1 MSTFKEKIDVTRIP
15 QHVAIIM
22 DGNGRWAKERGYD
35 RIFGHQKG
43 VISVREVTEAA
54 DEIGIK
60 YLTLYVFSTENW
72 YRPQVEV
79 DALMELLIDTIEK
92 ETPTLNKNNVSLKAI
107 GDLSRL
113 PVRQVKNFNDALI

>member
-1 MSTFKEKIDVTRIP
+1 
-15 QHVAIIM
+15 
-22 DGNGRWAKERGYD
+22 
-35 RIFGHQKG
+35 
-43 VISVREVTEAA
+43 
-54 DEIGIK
+54 
-60 YLTLYVFSTENW
+60 VFSTENW

-113 PVRQVKNFNDALI
+113 PGSAGEKFQRCIDLTASNTGLNLILALSYSSRWEITDAIKKSASKFVKEQ